1 MKKNIL
7 NKISLMLLLV
17 VAILLIFS
25 IKSYA
30 ATSISIS
37 TSKASVSPGESFT
50 VTVSVKGAGPVSAT
64 VSNGS
69 GSKTDFLDNNS
80 FSFTCTA
87 GSSGNV
93 TIYASGTLG
102 DYDTGED
109 TSRSASKTVSI
120 VKPSSNTGGSTGG
133 SNSGGSSSGGTTI
146 KKPTTNNTTTTK
158 PAENKE
164 EKKSTDSSLSALI
177 VEEGTITP
185 EFNKDV
191 KEYAI
196 TVPNEITKINI
207 TATPTDSK
215 ATVSITEYEELQEG
229 ENTITISVTAED
241 GTTKSDYIIKV
252 TRQRKELA
260 LEKLLIKYTNQ
271 NGEVVELPLAPEFIS
286 NIYEYSIGTLE
297 YWVKSLD
304 IEALANIEGAT
315 IEIEGAD
322 SLHEG
327 ENIITITIKNK
338 ITIEPQEEGAE
349 PTEQEETK
357 TYTIKFNRDAEPTI
371 IGKLSNW
378 FNGIFGGVSTWYT
391 DNQEKV
397 IFGALMLCIVSLIG
411 LSIYII
417 VDYKKYQELLI
428 KIGKLN
434 SLNNNEIEATIENK
448 KTENIEAIT
457 NNGVTT
463 NNIEEIYKDKNN
475 KTNIEETEEQKN
487 KNDKPKGG
495 RHF

>member
-17 VAILLIFS
+17 VVILLIFS

-50 VTVSVKGAGPVSAT
+50 VTVSAKGAGPVSAT

-87 GSSGNV
+87 GSSGSV

-109 TSRSASKTVSI
+109 TSRSASKSVSI
-120 VKPSSNTGGSTGG
+120 VKPSSNTGGS
-133 SNSGGSSSGGTTI
+133 SSGGSSSGGTTI

-158 PAENKE
+158 PAEKE
-164 EKKSTDSSLSALI
+164 EKKSTDSSLSALT

-304 IEALANIEGAT
+304 IEALTNIEGAT

-371 IGKLSNW
+371 IGKISNW
-378 FNGIFGGVSTWYT
+378 FNGIFGEVSTWYT
-391 DNQEKV
+391 ANQEKV

-417 VDYKKYQELLI
+417 VDYKKYQELLA

-434 SLNNNEIEATIENK
+434 SINNNEIEATVENE
-448 KTENIEAIT
+448 KTENIE
-457 NNGVTT
+457 TT
-463 NNIEEIYKDKNN
+463 NNIEDIYKDRKNE
-475 KTNIEETEEQKN
+475 TNIEETEEQKN

>member
-37 TSKASVSPGESFT
+37 TSKSSVSPGESFT
-50 VTVSVKGAGPVSAT
+50 VTVSAKGAGPVSAT

-87 GSSGNV
+87 GSSGTV

-120 VKPSSNTGGSTGG
+120 VQPSSNTGS
-133 SNSGGSSSGGTTI
+133 SSSGGSSSGGTTI

-158 PAENKE
+158 PAEKE
-164 EKKSTDSSLSALI
+164 EKKSTDSSLSALT

-304 IEALANIEGAT
+304 IEALTNIEGAT

-371 IGKLSNW
+371 IGKISNW
-378 FNGIFGGVSTWYT
+378 FNGIFGEVSTWYT
-391 DNQEKV
+391 ANQEKV

-417 VDYKKYQELLI
+417 VDYKKYQELLA

-434 SLNNNEIEATIENK
+434 SINNNEIEATVENE
-448 KTENIEAIT
+448 KTENIVE
-457 NNGVTT
+457 TT
-463 NNIEEIYKDKNN
+463 NNIEDIYKDRKNE
-475 KTNIEETEEQKN
+475 TNIEATEEQKN